1 MTIYPDIQRID
12 VSSHPLFHT
21 LPARWPVQ
29 KIVRYL
35 LLLLPSFL
43 LLFLSI
49 ESHAGEQ
56 GLSLGYGFA
65 ALNKNSSTGKV
76 EGGKEYDFLQLAYL
90 HESPYWK
97 KASFVVE
104 PFAACINRPESGIDM
119 GFDLLLRWYPS
130 DRTRRGLYFD
140 VGAGAAYTSI
150 SFKEQGTHLVGILV
164 GGVGLRYRTFFIEDH
179 FRHYS
184 NGRTAYPNRS
194 VNANIISVG
203 MYF

>member
-1 MTIYPDIQRID
+1 MQR
-12 VSSHPLFHT
+12 
-21 LPARWPVQ
+21 
-29 KIVRYL
+29 IVRYL

-56 GLSLGYGFA
+56 GLSVSYGFA
-65 ALNKNSSTGKV
+65 AFNDHTSTGKV

-90 HESPYWK
+90 HESPYWT

-104 PFAACINRPESGIDM
+104 PFAAYVNRPESGIDV

-130 DRTRRGLYFD
+130 DRTRSGFYFD

-150 SFKEQGTHLVGILV
+150 SFKEQGTHLLGILV
-164 GGVGLRYRTFFIEDH
+164 GGVGFRYKSFFVEDR

-184 NGRTAYPNRS
+184 NGHSAYPNRS